1 MYCSNQCILIVIR
14 TVPVY
19 AGAKCCTADKSTKT
33 DDMVV
38 NGAATDVAASPPE
51 SSTPSTTNAA
61 TMTDVSQNPP
71 ATTPQVFLELLGS
84 FKNDFL

>member
-1 MYCSNQCILIVIR
+1 MVTVMSFLIVIR

-38 NGAATDVAASPPE
+38 NGAATDVAVSPLE
-51 SSTPSTTNAA
+51 SLTPSTTNAA
-61 TMTDVSQNPP
+61 TMTDVSPNPP
-71 ATTPQVFLELLGS
+71 TTTPQVF
-84 FKNDFL
+84 FY